1 MICFTLLMMFN
12 QIYHSTLLAA
22 EAYSSPSI
30 IMSHGKGDDRFMVDD
45 YREAD
50 GSGRVIKRVQGQ
62 ADCDALGDGLVF
74 NDAPWALV
82 DRFWNFHVFTKM
94 AVWCQYVHA

>member
-30 IMSHGKGDDRFMVDD
+30 IMSHGKGDDRFIVDD
-45 YREAD
+45 YREA
-50 GSGRVIKRVQGQ
+50 
-62 ADCDALGDGLVF
+62 
-74 NDAPWALV
+74 
-82 DRFWNFHVFTKM
+82 
-94 AVWCQYVHA
+94 